1 MNIYQKTNITKDDIN
16 QMVSVP
22 EISNTDI
29 KNAEMELRSVVRDF
43 YNKEV
48 RKHLDMHT
56 DIEEWKGL

>member
-48 RKHLDMHT
+48 RKHLDMNT

>member
-1 MNIYQKTNITKDDIN
+1 MNIYPKTNITKDDIN

-48 RKHLDMHT
+48 RKHLDMQT